1 MKTSDLLKK
10 YHAIAAING
19 SYYNTS
25 SPYGAA
31 TFLREEGTTTA
42 TTNAAHGVGYPDEKA
57 LVFNAGNTNVNVV
70 NRPAANQQS
79 PFVSGWNGFTGFE
92 NMMAGGPGLLTGGNV
107 TYEYVPM
114 DVSHEGASGSSSWRW
129 HMSFYP
135 FTAAGVTANNHLILV
150 TGDGRTA
157 NVGGVAGLTVE
168 QVAHLMK
175 ALGCT
180 DALKLDGGG
189 STTMAIE
196 GATHSDV
203 VNYPS
208 DNGIFDHEGE
218 RSNPNALLLVPR
230 SRRGSGSA
238 LSFDGNDDRVIVPH
252 STFGNPTGSFS
263 VEGWA
268 KIDNGTNDDA
278 IISKHDNSSGRKGFY
293 IQYSYSSNKLGAGIG
308 RSNNSW
314 GAITAS
320 TPSWSANQWHHF
332 AMTYNPATDSLKL
345 YVDGEPAGATLVPDP
360 VFSTNNLCIG
370 GSDFYPANS
379 FKGGLD
385 EIRFWSKELTVA
397 EIKRDMHRNVSVT
410 ATGLTAYYK
419 FDEFLVSP
427 VKDYSSNALT
437 GTTNGGMNLH
447 NLIASYAPIAGEKFD
462 GLSALGANWW
472 PYNSNSQTGT
482 QIAVA
487 FNAEPKYL
495 LVAHNNLTGDT
506 TAGIPA
512 ALTRR
517 LKRSW
522 LADKFGVVTE
532 SMNLS
537 FTTTQLGVSQLDSNR
552 EYFLL
557 FSADGNDYTPLSAT
571 GTLLANNTLSFNGIA
586 IREGWYTIGWKPLSF
601 YHAPGNRAFEFN
613 GAANIVKVPYNKF
626 GAPAAD
632 FSIELWAKIGA
643 GGSGDDA
650 IINANENVSIHN
662 PALKAYYKMDSLVN
676 GYLRNETDTALN
688 GIASNDMSNTNI
700 ITSYAPVD
708 LQPINNFVTYKGNW
722 SVRNNNINNGLH
734 IESGFTT
741 ETGYILHKNNNQTGV
756 DTTGPVADR
765 QLNRAREAPDQVAL
779 VFNELAITYQ
789 QLNEQANCMARYL
802 RQAGVKKETLV
813 AICLDQ
819 SVEKVISMLAVLKAG
834 GAYIPLDP
842 HYPASR
848 INFILEDTNA
858 PFLLT
863 QTSLA
868 AKLTEFKG
876 QTIYLDTATVQ
887 EQIAAFAPGNLTAVN
902 TGADLMYIIYTS
914 GSTGTPKGVMIEH
927 RSVAAFTAHHSKV
940 LGIQPMHKALQFS
953 STSFDAAVIDL
964 WIPLL
969 QGATL
974 YLYPNNKFIGAHL
987 LDFIRQHQIDI
998 VPLISPTVL
1007 SSLPV
1012 NEPIGN
1018 LTVIGIGGEVCPP
1031 YTMQYWSEQVKL
1043 FNSYGPTEATVA
1055 VTSILCREHLTPK
1068 TIGKAAPD
1076 IDLYI
1081 LDEQLREVA
1090 HGMPGELFVGGIQ
1103 IARGYLNRPEITAE
1117 KFIKNPFAPTNP
1129 DSTRLYRTGDLVRRL
1144 PDGNIEFAGRMDDQ
1158 VKIRGYRIELG
1169 EIESALSR
1177 LKNVRQAVVLPRDG
1191 QHGHVLLVAFIVP
1204 DDVLPA
1210 DTELI
1215 VQQWRQTLLQVLP
1228 AYMVPDRF
1236 ELLEKMPVNVHGKI
1250 DKDQLHLSVK
1260 DDADNLLP
1268 AHNLAPEDYA
1278 SAISKDA
1285 QLRVDFNITTTPAPE
1300 VLAAPAHLFLTGAT
1314 GFVGAHLLAELL
1326 TGTQATIHCLVRADD
1341 DARAM
1346 DRLRHTF
1353 KKFNQ
1358 PWHPELEDRIIP
1370 VTGDLSLPMF
1380 GLDAKRY
1387 DKITT
1392 DIDVIYHSGSS
1403 VSYLQPYPVIKGPN
1417 IDGLQEII
1425 RLATTGKMKYLA
1437 LLSSMG
1443 VFSWGR
1449 PFTSKTWMNEEDS
1462 IEQNLSA

>member
-1 MKTSDLLKK
+1 M
-10 YHAIAAING
+10 I
-19 SYYNTS
+19 S
-25 SPYGAA
+25 SNE
-31 TFLREEGTTTA
+31 T
-42 TTNAAHGVGYPDEKA
+42 
-57 LVFNAGNTNVNVV
+57 
-70 NRPAANQQS
+70 
-79 PFVSGWNGFTGFE
+79 
-92 NMMAGGPGLLTGGNV
+92 
-107 TYEYVPM
+107 
-114 DVSHEGASGSSSWRW
+114 
-129 HMSFYP
+129 
-135 FTAAGVTANNHLILV
+135 
-150 TGDGRTA
+150 GRTK
-157 NVGGVAGLTVE
+157 E
-168 QVAHLMK
+168 MRP
-175 ALGCT
+175 
-180 DALKLDGGG
+180 KLNA
-189 STTMAIE
+189 SSETTISAI
-196 GATHSDV
+196 
-203 VNYPS
+203 
-208 DNGIFDHEGE
+208 FE
-218 RSNPNALLLVPR
+218 R
-230 SRRGSGSA
+230 
-238 LSFDGNDDRVIVPH
+238 
-252 STFGNPTGSFS
+252 
-263 VEGWA
+263 
-268 KIDNGTNDDA
+268 
-278 IISKHDNSSGRKGFY
+278 
-293 IQYSYSSNKLGAGIG
+293 Q
-308 RSNNSW
+308 
-314 GAITAS
+314 
-320 TPSWSANQWHHF
+320 
-332 AMTYNPATDSLKL
+332 
-345 YVDGEPAGATLVPDP
+345 
-360 VFSTNNLCIG
+360 
-370 GSDFYPANS
+370 
-379 FKGGLD
+379 
-385 EIRFWSKELTVA
+385 
-397 EIKRDMHRNVSVT
+397 
-410 ATGLTAYYK
+410 
-419 FDEFLVSP
+419 
-427 VKDYSSNALT
+427 
-437 GTTNGGMNLH
+437 
-447 NLIASYAPIAGEKFD
+447 
-462 GLSALGANWW
+462 
-472 PYNSNSQTGT
+472 
-482 QIAVA
+482 
-487 FNAEPKYL
+487 
-495 LVAHNNLTGDT
+495 
-506 TAGIPA
+506 
-512 ALTRR
+512 
-517 LKRSW
+517 
-522 LADKFGVVTE
+522 
-532 SMNLS
+532 
-537 FTTTQLGVSQLDSNR
+537 
-552 EYFLL
+552 
-557 FSADGNDYTPLSAT
+557 
-571 GTLLANNTLSFNGIA
+571 
-586 IREGWYTIGWKPLSF
+586 
-601 YHAPGNRAFEFN
+601 
-613 GAANIVKVPYNKF
+613 
-626 GAPAAD
+626 
-632 FSIELWAKIGA
+632 
-643 GGSGDDA
+643 
-650 IINANENVSIHN
+650 
-662 PALKAYYKMDSLVN
+662 
-676 GYLRNETDTALN
+676 
-688 GIASNDMSNTNI
+688 
-700 ITSYAPVD
+700 
-708 LQPINNFVTYKGNW
+708 
-722 SVRNNNINNGLH
+722 
-734 IESGFTT
+734 
-741 ETGYILHKNNNQTGV
+741 
-756 DTTGPVADR
+756 
-765 QLNRAREAPDQVAL
+765 AREAPDQVAL
-779 VFNELAITYQ
+779 VFNEFAITYQ

-1055 VTSILCREHLTPK
+1055 VTSILCGEHLTPK

-1081 LDEQLREVA
+1081 LDEQLNEVA
-1090 HGMPGELFVGGIQ
+1090 YGMPGELLVGGIQ

-1129 DSTRLYRTGDLVRRL
+1129 DSPRLYRTGDLVRQL

-1169 EIESALSR
+1169 EIESALSA

-1204 DDVLPA
+1204 DDALPV
-1210 DTELI
+1210 DTATI

-1228 AYMVPDRF
+1228 TYMVPDRF

-1250 DKDQLHLSVK
+1250 DKEQLHLSVTN
-1260 DDADNLLP
+1260 DADDPLP
-1268 AHNLAPEDYA
+1268 ANNLAPEDYA
-1278 SAISKDA
+1278 AAISRVWAKYLPTGQINNGDDFFQLGGHSLLLMQVYSSLPVQISKHIQIPDLYAYPTIDSLVTEVRKREMAKALTTQEKEQAIIRELLQDA
-1285 QLRVDFNITTTPAPE
+1285 QLRVDFNVTTTPAPA

-1326 TGTQATIHCLVRADD
+1326 AGTQATIHCLIRADD

-1358 PWHPELEDRIIP
+1358 PWNPELEDRIIP

-1387 DKITT
+1387 EKVTT

-1449 PFTSKTWMNEEDS
+1449 PFTRKTWMNEEDS
-1462 IEQNLSA
+1462 IEQNLPAVSRDLGYIKSKWVMEKMIQEAITKGLQVINFRLGFAVCHSQTGATVKSQWWGSLVRSCVAVGAFPLVMGLKDELTTVDYMVKAIVHIAKNKDSVGKNFHLSPNPENDVSLTDFFAKMNEYYGLQLKGLPYHEWLALWKEDKDNPLYPLLSLFTDDVHEGKSLVEAYENTYYYDRSNTRHFLKNAALTPPVFDKNLMTPYLTYMGLLPERA